1 MPFDNHQVSII
12 FPKMNKKISLDTKL
26 AKLTKQKHTTLSLP
40 ILLAVCF
47 RVYIC

>member
-12 FPKMNKKISLDTKL
+12 FLKINKELSSDTKDT
-26 AKLTKQKHTTLSLP
+26 KLTKQKHTTLSLP

-47 RVYIC
+47 RVYVY